1 MILRRAIAGLYV
13 IADTRCLS
21 GERLNGAVGHALA
34 GGARIVQ
41 YRDKGGDH
49 ARRLDQATYLSKL
62 CADFDALFI
71 VNDDVELAARINAG
85 GVHLGRKDSSPA
97 SARRLLGGQA
107 VIGVSCYNEFDRAL
121 TAISQDVDYVAFG
134 SFFPSRTKPLAVRAD
149 KDLLQRS
156 KRELN
161 VSVVAIGG
169 ITPDNGVSLIAAG
182 ADCLAVMDGVFG
194 QEHIR
199 AAAQRY
205 ALLFG
210 PLARQRQNGNL
221 K

>member
-1 MILRRAIAGLYV
+1 
-13 IADTRCLS
+13 
-21 GERLNGAVGHALA
+21 
-34 GGARIVQ
+34 
-41 YRDKGGDH
+41 
-49 ARRLDQATYLSKL
+49 
-62 CADFDALFI
+62 
-71 VNDDVELAARINAG
+71 
-85 GVHLGRKDSSPA
+85 
-97 SARRLLGGQA
+97 
-107 VIGVSCYNEFDRAL
+107 
-121 TAISQDVDYVAFG
+121 
-134 SFFPSRTKPLAVRAD
+134 VRAD